1 LTGVLFSRTGVAWSG
16 RMTAQSIRLAAM
28 AMAPLLS
35 WNEELV
41 ESEIDNFRT
50 YLRVHHRYEVDR
62 T

>member
-1 LTGVLFSRTGVAWSG
+1 
-16 RMTAQSIRLAAM
+16 MTAQSIRLAAM